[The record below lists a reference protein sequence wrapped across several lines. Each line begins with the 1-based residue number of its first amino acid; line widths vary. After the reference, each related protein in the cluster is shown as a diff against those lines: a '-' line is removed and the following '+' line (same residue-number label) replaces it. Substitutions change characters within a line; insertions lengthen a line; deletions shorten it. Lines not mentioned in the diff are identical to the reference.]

1 MVSKRP
7 GRSAGRPRRARPRRV
22 RLLAGAGGALL
33 AAAGAAYA
41 WGLPGILA
49 HSAAGDRA
57 RGSYAAGAADGDRA
71 AAALLAGVVREV
83 PAAGPSRQ
91 GEASGPAASGPTGAA
106 GPTEPP
112 GPAEAPGAAA
122 GGGQSP
128 GPAEAPGAS
137 SGPLAARPAVAEP
150 AIGALFS
157 PGEDGDGAHHCSGV
171 VVHAPGGDLVA
182 TAAHCVH
189 RPVLGFRT
197 NLVFVPGYRDGQAP
211 HGVWVPTRIDVD
223 PRWAASQDPD
233 HDIAFLRVRRPGR
246 PGERLEDTAGA
257 YPVRFG
263 AGLPLPAR
271 LAGYPGGAERP
282 LDCSTTAVAE
292 SATQLR
298 LDCADVPNGTSGGPV
313 LAGGRTLIGVTAGR
327 DGGGDEWTS
336 YSIRFGDAARELYE
350 RATRSG

>member
-1 MVSKRP
+1 
-7 GRSAGRPRRARPRRV
+7 
-22 RLLAGAGGALL
+22 
-33 AAAGAAYA
+33 
-41 WGLPGILA
+41 
-49 HSAAGDRA
+49 
-57 RGSYAAGAADGDRA
+57 
-71 AAALLAGVVREV
+71 
-83 PAAGPSRQ
+83 
-91 GEASGPAASGPTGAA
+91 
-106 GPTEPP
+106 
-112 GPAEAPGAAA
+112 
-122 GGGQSP
+122 
-128 GPAEAPGAS
+128 
-137 SGPLAARPAVAEP
+137 
-150 AIGALFS
+150 
-157 PGEDGDGAHHCSGV
+157 HHCSGV

-246 PGERLEDTAGA
+246 PGERLEDAVGA

-271 LAGYPGGAERP
+271 LVGYPGGAEQP

-313 LAGGRTLIGVTAGR
+313 LAGGRTLIGVIGGR

-336 YSIRFGDAARELYE
+336 YSIRFGDATRELYE
-350 RATRSG
+350 RAARAG

>member
-7 GRSAGRPRRARPRRV
+7 GRSAGHPRRARPRRV

-33 AAAGAAYA
+33 AAGGAAYA

-57 RGSYAAGAADGDRA
+57 RGSYAADAADGDRA

-83 PAAGPSRQ
+83 PAAGRSGQ
-91 GEASGPAASGPTGAA
+91 GEASGPAAAPGPTA
-106 GPTEPP
+106 GP
-112 GPAEAPGAAA
+112 GPAEAPGA
-122 GGGQSP
+122 P
-128 GPAEAPGAS
+128 T
-137 SGPLAARPAVAEP
+137 GPLAARPAVAEP

-197 NLVFVPGYRDGQAP
+197 NLVFVPGYRDRQAP

-313 LAGGRTLIGVTAGR
+313 LAGGRTLIGVIGGR